1 MKKLISKTIYNPK
14 YRINQMTGVFASA
27 FAHAGHITKEEAKEI
42 AGLEDH
48 EFEEVYD
55 KAASISEKMMQAGG
69 KKMDKL
75 LEHFAEEIEEYMAH
89 FGGKWSQ

>member
-1 MKKLISKTIYNPK
+1 MAKEKIKK
-14 YRINQMTGVFASA
+14 MTGVFASA

-48 EFEEVYD
+48 EFEKVYD
-55 KAASISEKMMQAGG
+55 KAAAISEKMMQAGG
-69 KKMDKL
+69 KKMDKF

-89 FGGKWSQ
+89 FGGKLFD